1 MDKSK
6 PYLPKERA
14 WYHPTAKEVNKF
26 NKGEE
31 VKLPSPITDDIAVN
45 NIARNLIILKVWLM
59 IKPFKSKTAVA

>member
-45 NIARNLIILKVWLM
+45 NIAWQEFDYTESM
-59 IKPFKSKTAVA
+59 ADDKTL